1 MLSLA
6 KKIETPVAP
15 RPMPMLSTA
24 LTVEVLKSGQEIEAL
39 EFLAGR
45 PVHTV
50 YIAGL
55 IRDNGLHSKY
65 NRGDFY
71 GCRNAEGQLEGVAL
85 IGHYTAI
92 EARSEAALQ
101 HFARLA
107 RNCSLTHVV
116 VGESDDIDRF
126 WSYYASPGQS
136 PRLAC
141 RELLM
146 EQRWPIA
153 VRERVEGL
161 RLATLEDLPLIMA
174 PQAEM
179 AFEESGV
186 NPLEVDPEGFRGRC
200 ARRIELGRTWVL
212 IEDGRLIFKAEI
224 MADTSEAIYLEGIYV
239 NPEVRRQ
246 GYGLR
251 CMSQLGQSLLKRTG
265 SLCLLV
271 NERNQRAQ
279 GFYNRAG
286 YKLLDYYDTVYL
298 PRNSSLE
305 RVS

>member
-6 KKIETPVAP
+6 KKIERTPVATSP
-15 RPMPMLSTA
+15 RLLPS
-24 LTVEVLKSGQEIEAL
+24 LTVELLPSGSETEVLN
-39 EFLAGR
+39 FLAAR

-55 IRDNGLHSKY
+55 IHTNGLVSEH

-71 GCRNAEGQLEGVAL
+71 GCRNAAGQLEGVAL

-101 HFARLA
+101 HFARIA
-107 RNCSLTHVV
+107 RNCSFTHVI
-116 VGESDDIDRF
+116 VGESEDIDRF
-126 WSYYASPGQS
+126 WSYYATDGQS
-136 PRLAC
+136 PRRVC
-141 RELLM
+141 RERLM

-153 VRERVEGL
+153 VRERVQNL
-161 RLATLEDLPLIMA
+161 RLATLADLPLIIA
-174 PQAEM
+174 PQAQM
-179 AFEESGV
+179 ALEESGV
-186 NPLEVDPEGFRGRC
+186 NPLEVDPEGFRNRC
-200 ARRIELGRTWVL
+200 ARRIEQQRTWVL
-212 IEDGRLIFKAEI
+212 IEDGRLLFKVEI
-224 MADTSEAIYLEGIYV
+224 MADTPEAIYLEGIYV

-251 CMSQLGQSLLKRTG
+251 CLSQLGMTLLQRTR

-271 NERNQRAQ
+271 NETNQRAQ
-279 GFYNRAG
+279 GFYQRAG
-286 YKLLDYYDTVYL
+286 YKLLDYFDTVYL
-298 PRNSSLE
+298 HKTSGQE